1 MEMELVPAG
10 TRITEKIEGG
20 AFDVRPSRTRT
31 FLLTLAISDQIEQE
45 SIDASIWGSPDGEN
59 WGAMPLLKIPQRFYR
74 GITRQV
80 LDLVLKPEI
89 NFIRAVV
96 EVSRWGRV
104 APTPMFVAG
113 LRAVE
118 VPAFPL
124 PVAAAKETAAV

>member
-1 MEMELVPAG
+1 MELDLIPAG
-10 TRITEKIEGG
+10 TRITEKMDGA
-20 AFDVRPSRTRT
+20 AFDVRASHTRT
-31 FLLTLAISDQIEQE
+31 FLLALAISDQIEQE

-74 GITRQV
+74 GVTRQV
-80 LDLVLKPEI
+80 LDLTLKPEI
-89 NFIRAVV
+89 QFIRATM

-124 PVAAAKETAAV
+124 PTPVTKEAAAV